1 MPAYVVS
8 EVRILDMERA
18 ETYMRLAAAS
28 IERRGGRYLVRGAI
42 PAVPEGDW
50 EDDRRVVIVEFA
62 DRQQLDEWYSSDE
75 YAKALRYRD
84 ALDRRLLVVDGV

>member
-1 MPAYVVS
+1 
-8 EVRILDMERA
+8 
-18 ETYMRLAAAS
+18 
-28 IERRGGRYLVRGAI
+28 
-42 PAVPEGDW
+42 
-50 EDDRRVVIVEFA
+50 VVIVEFA